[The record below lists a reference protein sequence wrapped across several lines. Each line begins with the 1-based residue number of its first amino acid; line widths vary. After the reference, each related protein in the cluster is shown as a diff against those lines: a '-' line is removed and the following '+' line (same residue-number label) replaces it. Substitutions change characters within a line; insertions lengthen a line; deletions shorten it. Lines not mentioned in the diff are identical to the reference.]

1 MTADKPQQPRDPL
14 QWLADHGDYLFRFA
28 LARLRDE
35 ASAEDAVQETLLAA
49 IEGAGNY
56 RGEGSVRTWLVGI
69 LKHKIVDQIR
79 RQARLPNRDGVTDE
93 ASPEENGPIAAMFD
107 PRGEWA
113 APLRDWGDPE
123 AALEQKRFW
132 EAFALCLRQ
141 LPKYPAML
149 FSLRELSEMSTD
161 EICEVL
167 GISPA
172 NSWVILYRARQR
184 MRQCLETHWLGTGA
198 PSKP

>member
-1 MTADKPQQPRDPL
+1 MTADTPQRPPDPR

-28 LARLRDE
+28 MARLGDE

-49 IEGAGNY
+49 IAGAGAY
-56 RGEGSVRTWLVGI
+56 RGEAAVRTWLVGI
-69 LKHKIVDQIR
+69 LKRKIVDHIR
-79 RQARLPNRDGVTDE
+79 RQARLQNLDGIADE
-93 ASPEENGPIAAMFD
+93 ASPEAGGPTEAMFD
-107 PRGEWA
+107 RRGEWA

-141 LPKYPAML
+141 LPKQSAVL
-149 FSLRELSEMSTD
+149 FSLRELSEMSTE
-161 EICEVL
+161 EICETL

-172 NSWVILYRARQR
+172 NSWVMLYRARLR
-184 MRQCLETHWLGTGA
+184 MRQCLETRWLGTAA